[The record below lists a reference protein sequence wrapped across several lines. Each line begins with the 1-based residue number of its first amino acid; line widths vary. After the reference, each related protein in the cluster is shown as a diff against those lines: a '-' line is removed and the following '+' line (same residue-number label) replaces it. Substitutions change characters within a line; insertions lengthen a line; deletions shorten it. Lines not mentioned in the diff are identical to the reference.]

1 MFGKEPQQPEKTD
14 LQNMMFANKSSLQD
28 DRQQKTVL
36 QQEEESKKIEESQ
49 QPEVVNIVEKISKIA
64 SPYFIAIVGL
74 SLYQNNFF
82 IGTILILIGIFSLLK
97 ISSQDIAKFLTWFK
111 SFLGFN

>member
-1 MFGKEPQQPEKTD
+1 MFGKEPQKSEKPD
-14 LQNMMFANKSSLQD
+14 LQNTIFANKPSLQETQQQNTLLQED
-28 DRQQKTVL
+28 DL
-36 QQEEESKKIEESQ
+36 NIEEAQ
-49 QPEVVNIVEKISKIA
+49 QPEIVNIVEKISKIA
-64 SPYFIAIVGL
+64 SPYFIVIVGL

-97 ISSQDIAKFLTWFK
+97 ISSHDVTKFLAWLK

>member
-14 LQNMMFANKSSLQD
+14 LQNMMFANKASLQET
-28 DRQQKTVL
+28 QQQNTLL
-36 QQEEESKKIEESQ
+36 QEDESTIEESE
-49 QPEVVNIVEKISKIA
+49 QPEIVNVVEKISKIA
-64 SPYFIAIVGL
+64 SPYFIVVVGL

-97 ISSQDIAKFLTWFK
+97 ISSQDVAKFLAWAK